1 MKRVYRATS
10 SPGFQTITDRV
21 INVDDEII
29 VSQDGEEYRIISK
42 RIFRNLTKADI
53 VPIIM
58 ENYGCFDR
66 GESKWVDTDL
76 LPPTEEL
83 TDDPQLL
90 DLLTHMDDALKE
102 LEAEEKNNH

>member
-10 SPGFQTITDRV
+10 SPGFQTIRDRV

-29 VSQDGEEYRIISK
+29 VSQEGDEYRIISK

-53 VPIIM
+53 VPLIM

-66 GESKWVDTDL
+66 GVSKWVDTDL

-83 TDDPQLL
+83 TDDRELL
-90 DLLTHMDDALKE
+90 DLLTHMADWLKD
-102 LEAEEKNNH
+102 LEAEARNSL

>member
-1 MKRVYRATS
+1 MKKVYKATS
-10 SPGFQTITDRV
+10 CPGFEKIEGRV
-21 INVDDEII
+21 INVEDEIV
-29 VSQDGEEYRIISK
+29 VSQEGEEYRVISK

-53 VPIIM
+53 VPLIM

-66 GESKWVDTDL
+66 GESKWVETDL

-83 TDDPQLL
+83 TDDSQLL
-90 DLLTHMDDALKE
+90 DLLTHMNDALKE